1 MQISTAINES
11 VLHICDV
18 LDTKVDFADSIEGEI
33 YGSSIPV
40 YEKTEEGEKEIQ
52 FFLYFKKTQNNY
64 PSYQNEH
71 RFIIYICCN

>member
-11 VLHICDV
+11 IFHICDV

-52 FFLYFKKTQNNY
+52 FFL
-64 PSYQNEH
+64 
-71 RFIIYICCN
+71 

>member
-11 VLHICDV
+11 IFHICDV

-40 YEKTEEGEKEIQ
+40 YEKKGQGEKE
-52 FFLYFKKTQNNY
+52 F
-64 PSYQNEH
+64 
-71 RFIIYICCN
+71 